1 MDDSHKQACIW
12 RIDKPVDCR
21 LTSVCLLMQVQE
33 AVKLGRQL
41 VEDSICPWAIV
52 SVWGF
57 TGQPVSWMGSPPNSA
72 SSERG
77 QNDYSI
83 VILSGGRY
91 VLLVASGDGDA
102 FQTV

>member
-1 MDDSHKQACIW
+1 
-12 RIDKPVDCR
+12 
-21 LTSVCLLMQVQE
+21 MQVQE

-57 TGQPVSWMGSPPNSA
+57 TGQPISWMGSPPNSA
-72 SSERG
+72 PSERG

-83 VILSGGRY
+83 VILPGSQY